1 MKITKNR
8 LKKIIAEE
16 ISRFE
21 EAEKPNPWAICTDSV
36 GREDKEKYERCVK
49 DVKVQHN
56 LKEGATNEEW
66 EMVDAMVQA
75 MGHENALEAVIR
87 ALPSDTVKDVVKYV
101 ARMHEFDITPEE
113 EKEYDAW
120 TDVTDFFD
128 KGEEEDLDENKG
140 EDK

>member
-49 DVKVQHN
+49 DVKAQHN
-56 LKEGATNEEW
+56 LKEGSEGTTAFDL
-66 EMVDAMVQA
+66 VKQISK
-75 MGHENALEAVIR
+75 ALELI
-87 ALPSDTVKDVVKYV
+87 
-101 ARMHEFDITPEE
+101 E
-113 EKEYDAW
+113 EKPRNLPEAARILYDVLETLRSDDPKLNPATPKYDTW
-120 TDVTDFFD
+120 TDVTN
-128 KGEEEDLDENKG
+128 EEDLDENKG

>member
-49 DVKVQHN
+49 DVKAQHN
-56 LKEGATNEEW
+56 LKEGSEGTTAFDLVKQIST
-66 EMVDAMVQA
+66 
-75 MGHENALEAVIR
+75 ALELIDAEAIKVDKEPPNLAAAARI
-87 ALPSDTVKDVVKYV
+87 LYNVLETLGSDDPKLNPATPKY
-101 ARMHEFDITPEE
+101 DT
-113 EKEYDAW
+113 W
-120 TDVTDFFD
+120 TDVTN
-128 KGEEEDLDENKG
+128 EEDLDENKG